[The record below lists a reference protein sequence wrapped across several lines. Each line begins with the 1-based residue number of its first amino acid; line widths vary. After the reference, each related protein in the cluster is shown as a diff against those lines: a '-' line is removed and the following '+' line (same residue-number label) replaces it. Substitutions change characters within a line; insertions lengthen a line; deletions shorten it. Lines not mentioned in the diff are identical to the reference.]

1 MFGRRLGVQLSVKQ
15 APRELAL
22 VHSLAVAALGRPP
35 IELSGNAETVAEL
48 VTTGQELE

>member
-1 MFGRRLGVQLSVKQ
+1 MFVTTPGVQLSVKQ

-35 IELSGNAETVAEL
+35 IELSGNAEIGAEL
-48 VTTGQELE
+48 VTTGQESE